1 MWARHLA
8 PYVTVVLITELQF
21 PLLVNSFRKRGSAAP
36 PCAWNWAEKGRNIV
50 HSLSLGMHWGTLAA
64 SEVRESF
71 KGGDIGAGS

>member
-36 PCAWNWAEKGRNIV
+36 PVLGTGLKGEE
-50 HSLSLGMHWGTLAA
+50 M
-64 SEVRESF
+64 
-71 KGGDIGAGS
+71 